1 MIPGDNSRH
10 TIELKEETIL
20 KLKRHHMK
28 FYGDYDTYDDII
40 IRLLEFYES
49 KQPVIRQYMIEN

>member
-1 MIPGDNSRH
+1 MIPGGKH
-10 TIELKEETIL
+10 TIELKEETIY

-49 KQPVIRQYMIEN
+49 KQPLQRQYMIEN